1 MVTHQEISGMSS
13 KNPKYHT
20 LLETCFQLQ
29 VCKFERTL
37 WRNSNLAFL
46 QSRPLMQISSKWG
59 CAGDGCKFHVDH
71 QYHTETQG
79 RLGLVC
85 VQDWCSTLIPSP
97 HKRRAQPRNKVSAGL
112 TSTTVTAGRAPV
124 RNRSCSWLLPPNTRY
139 KLRFLPGCSIDLQAI
154 KEELNRIRIS

>member
-13 KNPKYHT
+13 KNPKHHT
-20 LLETCFQLQ
+20 AWDLFSIASLQ
-29 VCKFERTL
+29 VWKNIMKKQRFGIFTIQTFNADIKQVGMCR
-37 WRNSNLAFL
+37 
-46 QSRPLMQISSKWG
+46 
-59 CAGDGCKFHVDH
+59 DGCNFYVDH

-97 HKRRAQPRNKVSAGL
+97 HKRRRAQPRNKVSTGL

-139 KLRFLPGCSIDLQAI
+139 KLTFLPGCSIDLQAI